1 MTEVQVCQ
9 GRYQLRGQV
18 GQWAPNINWLQ
29 RHTAMV
35 PVLWQLYVRMALA
48 LVRIMAHWEM
58 RVFRAKGG
66 RIWLSLVTTR
76 QARPR
81 TVSGKERLPRA
92 SAGLLVAVQYQQP
105 RQALQLRS
113 DLEERDM
120 TNSPGFARSRVPPI
134 RRLGM
139 ATVAAAC
146 IVAVAT
152 VPDAAGASA
161 PAGPANT
168 STADCN
174 SLASCYS
181 PRQLEEAYGIL
192 PLLNLGTDGRGQTVV
207 LPELAEPQF
216 PLPVSDIRQDVAE
229 FDRLFNLPTAKL
241 RVVTTLAHSA
251 SPWLANGEEVLD
263 TEMVHAVA
271 PGAAIV
277 EVLVPA
283 TSLDNATSAVAASV
297 AALRLGSS
305 LGAVISISA
314 AGQTGGEH
322 CDSHSEVAT
331 LHAALQAA
339 AAQHVTVIAAS
350 GDIGAVG
357 EPCQVVKGLTGGA
370 FPPVKEVNLP
380 ASDPLVLAAGGT
392 TLTASRTTGAYV
404 NESA

>member
-1 MTEVQVCQ
+1 
-9 GRYQLRGQV
+9 
-18 GQWAPNINWLQ
+18 
-29 RHTAMV
+29 MV

-168 STADCN
+168 STADCS
-174 SLASCYS
+174 SLTTCYT
-181 PRQLEEAYGIL
+181 PKQLEVAYGIL
-192 PLLNLGTDGRGQTVV
+192 PLLDHGTNGHGETVV

-216 PLPVSDIRQDVAE
+216 PFPVSDIRQDLAQ
-229 FDRLFNLPTAKL
+229 FDKLFNLPVAQL
-241 RVVTTLAHSA
+241 RAVTSLAPTA

-271 PGAAIV
+271 PGAVIV
-277 EVLVPA
+277 EVLVKA
-283 TSLDNATSAVAASV
+283 TSSTTPPTRWPLRSRHCGWYLPWRHHLDQRRRPDRGG
-297 AALRLGSS
+297 ALRHPRRG
-305 LGAVISISA
+305 GRPACSA
-314 AGQTGGEH
+314 QARGRPSCDGGGR
-322 CDSHSEVAT
+322 
-331 LHAALQAA
+331 L
-339 AAQHVTVIAAS
+339 
-350 GDIGAVG
+350 
-357 EPCQVVKGLTGGA
+357 
-370 FPPVKEVNLP
+370 
-380 ASDPLVLAAGGT
+380 
-392 TLTASRTTGAYV
+392 R
-404 NESA
+404 